1 MKKQVKGYL
10 AFAFLGGI
18 MLTSGVLIA
27 IPGFDE
33 EVDYAAMNNPEVTIT
48 GTPADN
54 FPDDQRTTF
63 CSSGGDAKSTNYVN
77 EYMIPTECTNPLAIT
92 SDYDGNVWF
101 TETNTGNLA
110 KFNPVTETFTEY
122 DNPTWPDGGRSMMW
136 GIDYAPDGS
145 VWFTD
150 ETYDSV
156 WKFSTIDEQYE
167 RLSYPTAGGDSLPQK
182 LSIDGSQIIINDFTG
197 NKLTILNVNP
207 SDDDVNYLSIPSA
220 LDDSVTADFALDAND
235 DIWYTNWLYQQ
246 GGFLVKFNQNDYLS
260 AVSNSGQQFLPLV
273 DFISAYALPIQLLTP
288 NGITFSDDGLLW
300 IVDTTS
306 SSFFSFDPSS
316 EKFIQYV
323 TADPM
328 FETYGNQ
335 TGIIKSP
342 ISRPYWIENDD
353 QGRLVFNEQTANN
366 ISVMDPKAQ
375 TLVEYHIP
383 SKNPNWGDCD
393 SGIDVLE
400 NCGIA
405 QIFDFA
411 ISGEKIWF
419 TEWVENKIGVVD
431 TSVPL
436 PLEIQLEQNT
446 LNLVPGESQ
455 EFQYLI
461 SVGSQNDNLD
471 LFLVASGTHDF
482 LTVNVL
488 DNSAD
493 LVAIVD
499 DPGETIVIP
508 TVISASDD
516 ALPGT
521 YKILLGT
528 QSGDVTISKFL
539 TVIIE

>member
-1 MKKQVKGYL
+1 MKKQTKGYL

-33 EVDYAAMNNPEVTIT
+33 DVDYAAMNDPEVTIT

-63 CSSGGDAKSTNYVN
+63 CSSGGDAKSTDYVN
-77 EYMIPTECTNPLAIT
+77 EYMIPTECTNPLAIV

-110 KFNPVTETFTEY
+110 KFDPTTETFTEY

-167 RLSYPTAGGDSLPQK
+167 RLSYPTSGGDSLPQK

-207 SDDDVNYLSIPSA
+207 SDNDVNYLSIPSA
-220 LDDSVTADFALDAND
+220 LDDSVTADFALDSND

-260 AVSNSGQQFLPLV
+260 AVSNSGEQFLPLV

-300 IVDTTS
+300 IADTTS

-335 TGIIKSP
+335 TGVIKSP

-353 QGRLVFNEQTANN
+353 QGRLVFNEQAANN

-375 TLVEYHIP
+375 SLVEYHVP

-393 SGIDVLE
+393 SGITVLE

-405 QIFDFA
+405 QIFDFT
-411 ISGEKIWF
+411 ISGDKIWF

-431 TSVPL
+431 TAVSL

-455 EFQYLI
+455 EFQYII

-493 LVAIVD
+493 LVAIVA
-499 DPGETIVIP
+499 DPAETIVIS
-508 TVISASDD
+508 TMISASDN

>member
-1 MKKQVKGYL
+1 VKKQVKGYL

-18 MLTSGVLIA
+18 MLTSGVLVA
-27 IPGFDE
+27 MTGYDPD
-33 EVDYAAMNNPEVTIT
+33 VDYAAVDDPEVTLT
-48 GTPADN
+48 GTPSDN

-63 CSSGGDAKSTNYVN
+63 CSSGGDAKSTDYVN
-77 EYMIPTECTNPLAIT
+77 EYMIPTECTNPLAIV

-110 KFNPVTETFTEY
+110 KFDPTTETFTEY

-156 WKFSTIDEQYE
+156 WKFSTFDEQYE
-167 RLSYPTAGGDSLPQK
+167 RLSYPSDGNSLPQK

-207 SDDDVNYLSIPSA
+207 SDNDVNYLSIPSA

-260 AVSNSGQQFLPLV
+260 AVSDSGEQFLPLV
-273 DFISAYALPIQLLTP
+273 DFISAYALPVQLLTP
-288 NGITFSDDGLLW
+288 NGITFSDDGFLW

-366 ISVMDPKAQ
+366 ISVMDPKTQ
-375 TLVEYHIP
+375 SLIEYHVP

-393 SGIDVLE
+393 SGVKVLD

-436 PLEIQLEQNT
+436 PLEIQFEYDT
-446 LNLVPGESQ
+446 LNLLPGDSAN
-455 EFQYLI
+455 FHFII
-461 SVGSQNDNLD
+461 SPQFNNENLE
-471 LFLVASGTHDF
+471 LSSIVSTTHDF
-482 LTVNVL
+482 LTVNFIHDSVETFEL
-488 DNSAD
+488 DSDNPIP
-493 LVAIVD
+493 VHVD
-499 DPGETIVIP
+499 
-508 TVISASDD
+508 ISASDD
-516 ALPGT
+516 ALSGT
-521 YKILLGT
+521 YKILLGV
-528 QSGDVTISKFL
+528 QSDDVTISKFL

>member
-1 MKKQVKGYL
+1 MKKQTKGYL

-33 EVDYAAMNNPEVTIT
+33 DVDYAAMNDPEVTIT

-63 CSSGGDAKSTNYVN
+63 CSSGGDAKSTDYVN
-77 EYMIPTECTNPLAIT
+77 EYMIPTECANPLAIV

-110 KFNPVTETFTEY
+110 KFDPTTETFTEY

-167 RLSYPTAGGDSLPQK
+167 RLSYPTSGGDSLPQK

-207 SDDDVNYLSIPSA
+207 SDNDVNYLSIPSA
-220 LDDSVTADFALDAND
+220 LDDSVTADFALDSND

-260 AVSNSGQQFLPLV
+260 AVSNSGEQFLPLV
-273 DFISAYALPIQLLTP
+273 DFISAYALPVQLLTP

-300 IVDTTS
+300 IADTTS

-335 TGIIKSP
+335 TGVIKSP

-353 QGRLVFNEQTANN
+353 QGRLVFNEQAANN

-375 TLVEYHIP
+375 SLVEYHVP

-393 SGIDVLE
+393 SGITVLE

-405 QIFDFA
+405 QIFDFT
-411 ISGEKIWF
+411 ISGDKIWF

-431 TSVPL
+431 TAVSL

-455 EFQYLI
+455 EFQYII

-493 LVAIVD
+493 LVAIVA
-499 DPGETIVIP
+499 DPAETIVIS
-508 TVISASDD
+508 TMISASDN

>member
-1 MKKQVKGYL
+1 MKKQTKGYL

-33 EVDYAAMNNPEVTIT
+33 DVDYAAMNDPEVTIT

-77 EYMIPTECTNPLAIT
+77 EYVIPTECTNPLAIV

-110 KFNPVTETFTEY
+110 KFDPTTETFTEY

-207 SDDDVNYLSIPSA
+207 SDNDVNYLSIPSA

-260 AVSNSGQQFLPLV
+260 AVSDSGEQFLPLV
-273 DFISAYALPIQLLTP
+273 DFISAYALPVQLLTP

-366 ISVMDPKAQ
+366 ISVMDPKTQ
-375 TLVEYHIP
+375 SLIEYHIP

-393 SGIDVLE
+393 SGVEVLD

-405 QIFDFA
+405 QVFDFA

-431 TSVPL
+431 TSVSL
-436 PLEIQLEQNT
+436 PFEIDFEYDA
-446 LNLVPGESQ
+446 LNLTPSSSATFHFIVSPQFGNNE
-455 EFQYLI
+455 
-461 SVGSQNDNLD
+461 LD
-471 LFLVASGTHDF
+471 LSSVISTTHDF
-482 LTVNVL
+482 LDVDLIHDSVNTFKL
-488 DNSAD
+488 NSD
-493 LVAIVD
+493 DSVAVHV
-499 DPGETIVIP
+499 E
-508 TVISASDD
+508 ISASDD

-521 YKILLGT
+521 YKILLGAH
-528 QSGDVTISKFL
+528 SSDVTISKFL

>member
-1 MKKQVKGYL
+1 MKKQTKGYL

-33 EVDYAAMNNPEVTIT
+33 DVDYAAMNDPEVTIT

-63 CSSGGDAKSTNYVN
+63 CSSGGDAKSTDYVN
-77 EYMIPTECTNPLAIT
+77 EYMIPTECANPLAIV

-110 KFNPVTETFTEY
+110 KFDPTTETFTEY

-167 RLSYPTAGGDSLPQK
+167 RLSYPTSGGDSLPQK

-207 SDDDVNYLSIPSA
+207 SDNDVNYLSIPSA
-220 LDDSVTADFALDAND
+220 LDDSVTADFALDSND

-260 AVSNSGQQFLPLV
+260 AVSNSGEQFLPLV

-300 IVDTTS
+300 IADTTS

-335 TGIIKSP
+335 TGVIKSP

-353 QGRLVFNEQTANN
+353 QGRLVFNEQAANN

-375 TLVEYHIP
+375 SLVEYHVP

-393 SGIDVLE
+393 SGITVLE

-405 QIFDFA
+405 QIFDFT
-411 ISGEKIWF
+411 ISGDKIWF

-431 TSVPL
+431 TAVSL

-455 EFQYLI
+455 EFQYII

-493 LVAIVD
+493 LVAIVAD
-499 DPGETIVIP
+499 SEETIVIS
-508 TVISASDD
+508 TMISASDN

>member
-1 MKKQVKGYL
+1 MKKQTKGIL
-10 AFAFLGGI
+10 AFAFLGGL

-33 EVDYAAMNNPEVTIT
+33 EVDYAAMNDPEVTIT

-63 CSSGGDAKSTNYVN
+63 CSSGGDAKSTKYVT
-77 EYMIPTECTNPLAIT
+77 EYLIPTECTNPLAIT
-92 SDYDGNVWF
+92 SDYDGSVWF
-101 TETNTGNLA
+101 AETNTGNLA
-110 KFNPVTETFTEY
+110 KFDPLTETFTEY
-122 DNPTWPDGGRSMMW
+122 DNPTWPNGGRSMMW

-150 ETYDSV
+150 ETYDSI
-156 WKFSTIDEQYE
+156 WKFSTIGEKYE
-167 RLSYPTAGGDSLPQK
+167 RLSYPTSGGDSLPQR
-182 LSIDGSQIIINDFTG
+182 LTIEGSQIIINDFTG
-197 NKLTILNVNP
+197 NKLTILDVNL

-220 LDDSVTADFALDAND
+220 IDDSVTADFALDAND
-235 DIWYTNWLYQQ
+235 DIWYTNWLFQQ
-246 GGFLVKFNQNDYLS
+246 GGFLVKFNQNDYRND
-260 AVSNSGQQFLPLV
+260 VSDSGEQFLPLI
-273 DFISAYALPIQLLTP
+273 DYISAYALPVQLLTP

-300 IVDTTS
+300 IADTTS
-306 SSFFSFDPSS
+306 SSFFSFEPSS
-316 EKFIQYV
+316 EKFIQYI

-366 ISVMDPKAQ
+366 ISVMDPKIQ
-375 TLVEYHIP
+375 SLVEYHVP

-393 SGIDVLE
+393 SGVTVLD

-405 QIFDFA
+405 QVFDFA

-436 PLEIQLEQNT
+436 PLEIQLEANT
-446 LNLVPGESQ
+446 LNLKSGESQ
-455 EFQYLI
+455 EFEYAI
-461 SVGSQNDNLD
+461 SMKSQNDASE
-471 LFLVASGTHDF
+471 LFLVSSTTHDF
-482 LTVNVL
+482 LTANVL
-488 DNSAD
+488 DGSAD
-493 LVAIVD
+493 VVAIV
-499 DPGETIVIP
+499 ENSAEKIMIP
-508 TVISASDD
+508 TIISTSDD

-528 QSGDVTISKFL
+528 QYGDITISKYL

>member
-18 MLTSGVLIA
+18 MLTSGVLVA
-27 IPGFDE
+27 MTGYDPD
-33 EVDYAAMNNPEVTIT
+33 VDYAAVDDPEVTIT
-48 GTPADN
+48 GTPSDN
-54 FPDDQRTTF
+54 FPDNQRTTF
-63 CSSGGDAKSTNYVN
+63 CSSGGDAKSTAYVN
-77 EYMIPTECTNPLAIT
+77 EYMIPTECTNPLAIV
-92 SDYDGNVWF
+92 SDYNGNVWF
-101 TETNTGNLA
+101 TETNTGNLG

-167 RLSYPTAGGDSLPQK
+167 RLSYPTSGGDSLPQK

-207 SDDDVNYLSIPSA
+207 SDNDVNYLSIPSA

-260 AVSNSGQQFLPLV
+260 AVSNSGEQFLPLV
-273 DFISAYALPIQLLTP
+273 DFISAYALPVQLLTP

-335 TGIIKSP
+335 TGVIKSP

-353 QGRLVFNEQTANN
+353 QGRLVFNEQAANN
-366 ISVMDPKAQ
+366 ISVMDPRTQ
-375 TLVEYHIP
+375 SLIEYHIP

-455 EFQYLI
+455 EFQYII

-482 LTVNVL
+482 LRVNVL

-508 TVISASDD
+508 TMISASDD

>member
-18 MLTSGVLIA
+18 MLTSGVLVA
-27 IPGFDE
+27 MTGYDPD
-33 EVDYAAMNNPEVTIT
+33 VDYAAVDDPEVTIT
-48 GTPADN
+48 GTPSDN

-63 CSSGGDAKSTNYVN
+63 CSSGGDAKSTDYVN
-77 EYMIPTECTNPLAIT
+77 EYMIPTECTNPLAIV

-110 KFNPVTETFTEY
+110 KFDPTTETFTEY

-156 WKFSTIDEQYE
+156 WKFSTFDEQYE
-167 RLSYPTAGGDSLPQK
+167 RLSYPSDGNSLPQK

-207 SDDDVNYLSIPSA
+207 SDNDVNYLSIPSA

-260 AVSNSGQQFLPLV
+260 AVSDSGEQFLPLV
-273 DFISAYALPIQLLTP
+273 DFISAYALPVQLLTP
-288 NGITFSDDGLLW
+288 NGITFSDDGFLW

-366 ISVMDPKAQ
+366 ISVMDPKTQ
-375 TLVEYHIP
+375 SLIEYHVP

-393 SGIDVLE
+393 SGVKVLD

-436 PLEIQLEQNT
+436 PLEIQFEYDT
-446 LNLVPGESQ
+446 LNLFPGDSAN
-455 EFQYLI
+455 FHFII
-461 SVGSQNDNLD
+461 SPQFNNENLE
-471 LFLVASGTHDF
+471 LSSIVSTTHAF
-482 LTVNVL
+482 LTVNFIHDSVETFEL
-488 DNSAD
+488 DPDNPIP
-493 LVAIVD
+493 VHVD
-499 DPGETIVIP
+499 
-508 TVISASDD
+508 ISASDD
-516 ALPGT
+516 ALSGT
-521 YKILLGT
+521 YKILLGV
-528 QSGDVTISKFL
+528 QSDDVTISKFL

>member
-1 MKKQVKGYL
+1 MKKQTKGIL
-10 AFAFLGGI
+10 AFAFLGGL

-33 EVDYAAMNNPEVTIT
+33 EVDYAAMNDPAVTIT

-54 FPDDQRTTF
+54 FPDEQRTTF
-63 CSSGGDAKSTNYVN
+63 CSSGTDAKSTDYVN
-77 EYMIPTECTNPLAIT
+77 EYSIPTECSNPLAIV

-110 KFNPVTETFTEY
+110 KFDPTTETFTEY

-150 ETYDSV
+150 ETYDSI
-156 WKFSTIDEQYE
+156 WKFSTIDEKYE
-167 RLSYPTAGGDSLPQK
+167 RLSYPTSGGDSLPQR
-182 LSIDGSQIIINDFTG
+182 LTIEGSQIIINDFTG
-197 NKLTILNVNP
+197 NKLTILDVNP
-207 SDDDVNYLSIPSA
+207 TEDDVNYLSIPSA
-220 LDDSVTADFALDAND
+220 IDDSVTADFALDAND
-235 DIWYTNWLYQQ
+235 DIWYTNWLFQQ
-246 GGFLVKFNQNDYLS
+246 GGFLVKFNQNDYRND
-260 AVSNSGQQFLPLV
+260 VSDSGEQFLPLI
-273 DFISAYALPIQLLTP
+273 DYISAYALPVQLLTP

-300 IVDTTS
+300 IADTTS
-306 SSFFSFDPSS
+306 SSFFSFEPSS
-316 EKFIQYV
+316 EKFIQYI

-366 ISVMDPKAQ
+366 ISVMDPKTQ
-375 TLVEYHIP
+375 SLIEYHIP

-393 SGIDVLE
+393 SGVEVLD

-405 QIFDFA
+405 QVFDFA

-431 TSVPL
+431 TSVSL
-436 PLEIQLEQNT
+436 PFEIDFEYDA
-446 LNLVPGESQ
+446 LNLTPSSSATFHFIVSPQFGNNE
-455 EFQYLI
+455 
-461 SVGSQNDNLD
+461 LD
-471 LFLVASGTHDF
+471 LSSVISTTHDF
-482 LTVNVL
+482 LDVDLIHDSVNTFKL
-488 DNSAD
+488 NSD
-493 LVAIVD
+493 DSVAVHV
-499 DPGETIVIP
+499 E
-508 TVISASDD
+508 ISASDD

-521 YKILLGT
+521 YKILLGAH
-528 QSGDVTISKFL
+528 SSDVTISKFL